1 MLFILLSASHNK
13 TCLKYQF
20 LPLYRSFRV
29 KGNVFSRSFLF
40 PFLLGK
46 PVFVVMGVIVNAF
59 RFEYHKHDRS
69 EDNKSAA
76 EPGCP
81 GKYFIPEVPAE
92 KNMEKDFTV
101 HKERNDERIHMLE
114 SPGHKHLC
122 RESKESQSD
131 KPHPLNSFRH
141 GETAFHKSR
150 PYGDTENLEIENDFR
165 I

>member
-1 MLFILLSASHNK
+1 MLLILLSASHNK
-13 TCLKYQF
+13 ACLKYQF

-40 PFLLGK
+40 PFLLGN

-69 EDNKSAA
+69 EDDKSAA

>member
-1 MLFILLSASHNK
+1 MLLILLSASHNK
-13 TCLKYQF
+13 ACLKYQF

-40 PFLLGK
+40 PFLLGN

-69 EDNKSAA
+69 EDDKSAA

-122 RESKESQSD
+122 QESKESQSD